1 MKTFGVKIII
11 REAAM
16 LNNAT
21 LSQLREMGLSEMAS
35 CFREQSELCSANQD
49 GINSLSFEERFG
61 LLVEAEW
68 LSRRNNRI
76 SRLVKQAGFRFT
88 AVLED
93 IDYAGKHGISKPEI
107 LKLSLGNYIKKAQN
121 IFICGPTGV
130 GKTYLACALG
140 RAACTQGVQVI
151 YTRVSD
157 FFQKIFSATP
167 GFRQVS
173 FRDKCAGVPLLIF
186 DDWGLR
192 KFSPEETHEL
202 SDLFER
208 RYGRAATIISGQI
221 PSTAWHDLFID
232 PTQADAILDR
242 IVHNAYSYNISG
254 ESMRKTI
261 GQRSLELT

>member
-1 MKTFGVKIII
+1 
-11 REAAM
+11 M

-21 LSQLREMGLSEMAS
+21 INQLHDLRLSAMAS
-35 CFREQSELCSANQD
+35 YFKEQQNQS
-49 GINSLSFEERFG
+49 GIGCLSFEERFG

-68 LSRRNNRI
+68 LNRRNKRI
-76 SRLVKQAGFRFT
+76 KRLLRQAAFRFT
-88 AVLED
+88 ALLED
-93 IDYAGKHGISKPEI
+93 IDYSGKRGITKPEL

-121 IFICGPTGV
+121 IFISGPTGI
-130 GKTYLACALG
+130 GKTYLVCALG

-151 YTRVSD
+151 YVRVSD
-157 FFQKIFSATP
+157 FFQKVLSPTL
-167 GFRQVS
+167 GSLKVS
-173 FRDKCAGVPLLIF
+173 FRDKCAQVPLLIF

-192 KFSPEETHEL
+192 KFTLEETHEL

-221 PSTAWHDLFID
+221 PSSAWHELFPD
-232 PTQADAILDR
+232 PTQADAIIDR

-261 GQRSLELT
+261 GQRDLDLS